1 GDLASG
7 YKRAKLNWYTID
19 PIFYGG
25 QRPSGISDAELS
37 HYSTR
42 RIYMDEIFPET
53 DIVQGESSS
62 IFSLDLSYYPDERG
76 MYNYNP
82 SAAGGNTL
90 PNPESNFGGI
100 MRGVENSDFEQTNV
114 QYIEF
119 CLMDPYIYDENDS
132 MKRGTITFNIGS
144 ISEDVLKDGR
154 KQYENGLPKDGSTNG
169 TIETSFGRVPSN
181 QSLVYAFDTKGQER
195 ENQDLGLDGMNNADE
210 AVK

>member
-1 GDLASG
+1 TEVPFFTRLVNKLPNIDTDIESFFSLRGEFAYLKPGTPKADNFDGESTSYIDDFEASQTG
-7 YKRAKLNWYTID
+7 MSVLSPQSWFLSSAPIGFGGKRAKLNWYTID

-90 PNPESNFGGI
+90 P
-100 MRGVENSDFEQTNV
+100 
-114 QYIEF
+114 
-119 CLMDPYIYDENDS
+119 
-132 MKRGTITFNIGS
+132 
-144 ISEDVLKDGR
+144 
-154 KQYENGLPKDGSTNG
+154 
-169 TIETSFGRVPSN
+169 
-181 QSLVYAFDTKGQER
+181 
-195 ENQDLGLDGMNNADE
+195 
-210 AVK
+210 